1 MGSFDNLV
9 QFITQDEI
17 EQDLSHDKV
26 SWKWFSLYAQ
36 PKTGATWKTIFKDAL
51 SAVASITDG
60 SSSLVSWVGSLGIAY
75 DKSYKLKATAPYV
88 ETFVGT
94 PTNPAQINITL
105 NGNGWTWIGY
115 PCQASNSLAAAFSEA
130 DPKNGDM
137 VKGQSDFSIYNGS
150 EWIGTLNAMEPGQGY
165 MYYSKATTDKT
176 FHYTKPTASGH
187 LKGPR
192 KAQEDFESDFCD
204 NMTMIAVVMNGDELV
219 EEAQVSVYAGTE
231 LRGLST
237 TPVVDGRHFLTIGG
251 TGGQADV
258 LTFVVTLDDQEY
270 YLQQTETFQ
279 ADALKGTLDEPYV
292 LQMGEA
298 TNMAQLSNAQLKTL
312 RVYDTN
318 GLLVRSENHPTRLF
332 TKDDLKSLPDGIYYQ
347 QVTLKNGQ
355 TYVLK
360 MMR

>member
-1 MGSFDNLV
+1 
-9 QFITQDEI
+9 
-17 EQDLSHDKV
+17 
-26 SWKWFSLYAQ
+26 
-36 PKTGATWKTIFKDAL
+36 
-51 SAVASITDG
+51 
-60 SSSLVSWVGSLGIAY
+60 
-75 DKSYKLKATAPYV
+75 
-88 ETFVGT
+88 
-94 PTNPAQINITL
+94 
-105 NGNGWTWIGY
+105 
-115 PCQASNSLAAAFSEA
+115 
-130 DPKNGDM
+130 
-137 VKGQSDFSIYNGS
+137 
-150 EWIGTLNAMEPGQGY
+150 MEPGVGY
-165 MYYSKATTDKT
+165 MYLSNAAADKT

-187 LKGPR
+187 LKAPR
-192 KAQEDFESDFCD
+192 KALEGFESEFCD

-237 TPVVDGRHFLTIGG
+237 TPVVDGRHFLTVGG
-251 TGGQADV
+251 TGGEADV

-279 ADALKGTLDEPYV
+279 ADGLKGTLDEPYV

-298 TNMAQLSNAQLKTL
+298 TNIDQLSTLNTQLKSL

-318 GLLVRSENHPTRLF
+318 GLLVRSEEHPTRLF

-347 QVTLKNGQ
+347 QVTLQNGQ